1 MEPAQPSNSSMINKL
16 TDTIKNNVPDTSQI
30 TDTIKNSIPDTTQI
44 ADTIKNTLDTAKE
57 SINSN
62 LNEYSSQNVVSAGQ
76 DFLNTNGM
84 IAKFVFLIFVL
95 VVFLFFVNLGIS
107 LVGYFLQPSKNPY
120 IIKGL
125 IPGNSNLVIS
135 QNPNNSN
142 SVTILRSN
150 NESKGIEASWSIWL
164 FINDL
169 GLNTPGSYSHI
180 FNKGNS
186 VFDSEGIAT
195 VNNAPGLYLSK
206 SDSTLRVYMDTFTN
220 NRIFMDIT
228 NIPLKKWFHLVIRIQ
243 NNIMDAYVNGTI
255 SGRYVFN
262 DVIKQNYDDIL
273 IGANGGFSG
282 QLSNIV
288 YYSRALGIYD
298 INNIILAGPSLV
310 QSSQLTSNL
319 GYYSYLSNIW
329 YTQKLNA

>member
-1 MEPAQPSNSSMINKL
+1 MEPPPTNNTNIVDSIRNNMPE
-16 TDTIKNNVPDTSQI
+16 IKIPDIQLPDTSQI
-30 TDTIKNSIPDTTQI
+30 NSNIQ
-44 ADTIKNTLDTAKE
+44 NTLGATKE
-57 SINSN
+57 TLNNS
-62 LNEYSSQNVVSAGQ
+62 LSQFSSQNVMNASQ
-76 DFLNTNGM
+76 EFLNTNGM

-95 VVFLFFVNLGIS
+95 VAFLFFVNLGIS
-107 LVGYFLQPSKNPY
+107 IVGYFLQPSKNPY

-135 QNPNNSN
+135 QDPKNSN
-142 SVTILRSN
+142 SVIINRSN
-150 NESKGIEASWSIWL
+150 NEANGIEASWSIWL

-169 GLNTPGSYSHI
+169 NLTAGTYSHI
-180 FNKGNS
+180 FNKGNNI
-186 VFDSEGIAT
+186 FDASGIAT

-206 SDSTLRVYMDTFTN
+206 SEPTLRVYMDTVTN
-220 NRIFMDIT
+220 NRVSMDIT

-243 NNIMDAYVNGTI
+243 NNLMDAYVNGTI

-262 DVIKQNYDDIL
+262 DVIKQNYDDII

-282 QLSNIV
+282 QISNFV
-288 YYSRALGIYD
+288 YYSKALGIYD

-329 YTQKLNA
+329 YTQKLNT